1 MKNTFILLLII
12 FSFSKSYSQD
22 LIEKIQKLTLEKDSL
37 QKVIKPLEDTI
48 DNLRDNHFSSNKKL
62 NKKIDSLLKVNSDLE
77 SKIAKLEK
85 NKLKI
90 AFDESQKKV
99 DSLSITVEKNNKE
112 INNKDSLLEA
122 KIKNE
127 VVNLKKEKENG
138 KLEVLN
144 QIYQSYNKPF
154 DDLLK
159 SSTLKSV
166 ERDLPIIGSNQEVN
180 QRLLN
185 LQKYFNAEEV
195 LGVKFNEK
203 EVNAALNQ
211 IESLEKTEL
220 VKKLTDKLSDY
231 KLSNE
236 ALKSTLQKIMEI
248 DKNFPASDDNVQKL
262 KLKEILYEFE
272 LFFYDYDFNFS
283 DYPYLSNIILEIMN
297 LKRLNSDTDIRQ
309 FLDKL

>member
-1 MKNTFILLLII
+1 MKNTFVLLLII

-48 DNLRDNHFSSNKKL
+48 KHLRDVHFSHNKKL
-62 NKKIDSLLKVNSDLE
+62 DSLLKVNSDLE

-85 NKLKI
+85 NKLRI
-90 AFDESQKKV
+90 AFDESQNKV
-99 DSLSITVEKNNKE
+99 DSLSNIVEKNNKE
-112 INNKDSLLEA
+112 INKKDSLLEA
-122 KIKNE
+122 KTKNE
-127 VVNLKKEKENG
+127 VLNLKKEKENG

-166 ERDLPIIGSNQEVN
+166 ERDLPIIGSNQELN
-180 QRLLN
+180 QKLLN
-185 LQKYFNAEEV
+185 LQKYFSAEEV
-195 LGVKFNEK
+195 LGVKYNNQNVK
-203 EVNAALNQ
+203 TALEQ
-211 IESLEKTEL
+211 IGSLEKTKL
-220 VKKLTDKLSDY
+220 VKELTDKLKDY
-231 KLSNE
+231 EMCNE
-236 ALKSTLQKIMEI
+236 ALKTTLKNIIEF
-248 DKNFPASDDNVQKL
+248 DKDYIASDDNVQKL
-262 KLKEILYEFE
+262 KLKDILYEFE
-272 LFFYDYDFNFS
+272 LYFYNYSFNFS
-283 DYPYLSNIILEIMN
+283 DYSYLSNIILEIMN